1 MRKSGEGVVDLL
13 EIYHGRRLRDQI
25 IAQLKR
31 IASAEAHGFPID
43 EAVHRKAARYYE
55 AMLITVADL
64 LDELGDRRP
73 LD

>member
-1 MRKSGEGVVDLL
+1 MREREQGVIDLL
-13 EIYHGRRLRDQI
+13 EIFHARQLRDQI

-31 IASAEAHGFPID
+31 IANAEVNGAIVDDGV
-43 EAVHRKAARYYE
+43 ARKAARYYE
-55 AMLITVADL
+55 AALITIAEL

>member
-1 MRKSGEGVVDLL
+1 MRNRGESVVDLL
-13 EIYHGRRLRDQI
+13 EIYHARRLRDQI

-31 IASAEAHGFPID
+31 IASAEVHGFPID

-55 AMLITVADL
+55 AALITVADL
-64 LDELGDRRP
+64 LEELGDRRP